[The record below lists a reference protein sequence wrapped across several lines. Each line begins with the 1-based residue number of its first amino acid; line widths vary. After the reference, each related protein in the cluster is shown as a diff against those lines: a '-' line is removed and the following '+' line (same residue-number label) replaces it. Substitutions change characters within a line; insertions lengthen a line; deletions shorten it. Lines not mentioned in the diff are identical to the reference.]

1 MAAEIDDQHFFL
13 CRYVSVFSQGKKHN
27 AFFKDMVCILFSR
40 SRWSHVIFPKNV
52 AWNLGSASSVF
63 WGCDFEKKNAHCMM
77 VSLLIW
83 LNTFQIEAGSNTN
96 AIRSTTHGAD
106 KSDNNIFCMESTC
119 KVTLN
124 QKHQRKAFLC
134 TTIPFLWVLKLS
146 DSTAGPIGRQGLCR
160 SKTLHLQ
167 SFVHVFYAK
176 IALSSQVVQS
186 RTRCQKIKHGLGA
199 FFQQTKKQKNKNHK
213 VTHVLD
219 NTLLKIVGN
228 EYCRAVHAQIV
239 DSGRL
244 NGTCWCLKM
253 DFTFTNLL
261 WNCIDR
267 CFSCFGF
274 RFWRNKSTVTQC
286 HWIIAVHWSCHV
298 KHVVLRPREES

>member
-1 MAAEIDDQHFFL
+1 MINIFFCAGTFPCL
-13 CRYVSVFSQGKKHN
+13 AREKKHN

-63 WGCDFEKKNAHCMM
+63 WGCDFEKKHAHCMM

-106 KSDNNIFCMESTC
+106 KSDNNTFCMESTC

-124 QKHQRKAFLC
+124 QKHQHKAFLC

-176 IALSSQVVQS
+176 IAKQSSGAKPHQVP
-186 RTRCQKIKHGLGA
+186 KN
-199 FFQQTKKQKNKNHK
+199 QTWPWRIFSANKKNKNSKNHK
-213 VTHVLD
+213 VTHVRD

-244 NGTCWCLKM
+244 SGTCWCLKM
-253 DFTFTNLL
+253 VFTFTMELYRSMFQLL
-261 WNCIDR
+261 WISVLKKQINSDAVPLNHCRALIVSCQAR
-267 CFSCFGF
+267 CF
-274 RFWRNKSTVTQC
+274 
-286 HWIIAVHWSCHV
+286 
-298 KHVVLRPREES
+298 

>member
-1 MAAEIDDQHFFL
+1 MAAEIDDQHFFCAGTFPCL
-13 CRYVSVFSQGKKHN
+13 AREKKHN

-40 SRWSHVIFPKNV
+40 SRWSHFIFPKNV

-63 WGCDFEKKNAHCMM
+63 WGCDFEEKNAHCMM

-106 KSDNNIFCMESTC
+106 KSDNNTFCMESTC

-176 IALSSQVVQS
+176 IAKQSSGAKPHQVP
-186 RTRCQKIKHGLGA
+186 KN
-199 FFQQTKKQKNKNHK
+199 QTWPWRIFSANKKNKNSKNHK
-213 VTHVLD
+213 VTHVRD

-244 NGTCWCLKM
+244 SGTCWCLKM
-253 DFTFTNLL
+253 VFTFTMELYRSMFQLL
-261 WNCIDR
+261 WISVLKKQINSDAVPLNHCRALIVSCQAR
-267 CFSCFGF
+267 CF
-274 RFWRNKSTVTQC
+274 
-286 HWIIAVHWSCHV
+286 
-298 KHVVLRPREES
+298 

>member
-1 MAAEIDDQHFFL
+1 MINIFFCAGTFPCL
-13 CRYVSVFSQGKKHN
+13 AREKKHN

-63 WGCDFEKKNAHCMM
+63 WGCDFEKKHAHCMM

-106 KSDNNIFCMESTC
+106 KSDNNTFCMESTC

-176 IALSSQVVQS
+176 LALSSQVVQS

-199 FFQQTKKQKNKNHK
+199 FFQQTKKTKTRKTTKSHMCSTIHFWKLLEMSIAEQFTHK
-213 VTHVLD
+213 
-219 NTLLKIVGN
+219 
-228 EYCRAVHAQIV
+228 
-239 DSGRL
+239 
-244 NGTCWCLKM
+244 
-253 DFTFTNLL
+253 
-261 WNCIDR
+261 
-267 CFSCFGF
+267 
-274 RFWRNKSTVTQC
+274 
-286 HWIIAVHWSCHV
+286 
-298 KHVVLRPREES
+298 

>member
-1 MAAEIDDQHFFL
+1 
-13 CRYVSVFSQGKKHN
+13 
-27 AFFKDMVCILFSR
+27 
-40 SRWSHVIFPKNV
+40 
-52 AWNLGSASSVF
+52 
-63 WGCDFEKKNAHCMM
+63 M

-106 KSDNNIFCMESTC
+106 KSDNNTFCMESTC

-199 FFQQTKKQKNKNHK
+199 FFQQTKKTKTRKTTK
-213 VTHVLD
+213 SVTHVRD

-244 NGTCWCLKM
+244 SGTCWCLKM
-253 DFTFTNLL
+253 VFTFTMELYRSMFQLL
-261 WNCIDR
+261 WISVLKKQINSDAVPLNHCRALIVSCQAR
-267 CFSCFGF
+267 CF
-274 RFWRNKSTVTQC
+274 
-286 HWIIAVHWSCHV
+286 
-298 KHVVLRPREES
+298 